1 MLSLPDNEKKKRSA
15 DSITLQ
21 EHMESIAA
29 AGGRAR
35 AAKLS
40 PARKSAIGKK
50 AAEGWRRGA
59 RCITDEGRA
68 FRDCE
73 ACGGGALE
81 GQGAE
86 EMSGGMR

>member
-1 MLSLPDNEKKKRSA
+1 MNFWDGMLSFTVMKKKRSA

-50 AAEGWRRGA
+50 AGKA
-59 RCITDEGRA
+59 
-68 FRDCE
+68 
-73 ACGGGALE
+73 GGAARAASLTK
-81 GQGAE
+81 AE
-86 EMSGGMR
+86 RSEIAKRAAAARWKDKGPKK